1 LVSTDAGGIVCYRGF
16 HIGYAWSICPVL
28 DLAEMLVTV
37 SVLGEL
43 GLGISGTLGGYLLAA
58 LLQVR
63 ILVAPTIV
71 ILLFGRAVLDL
82 IICVTA
88 IEAKVVGS
96 LISSNFLF
104 RSIVIRGRF
113 LGLVDL

>member
-1 LVSTDAGGIVCYRGF
+1 
-16 HIGYAWSICPVL
+16 
-28 DLAEMLVTV
+28 MLVTV

-43 GLGISGTLGGYLLAA
+43 GLRISGTLGDYLLAA

-71 ILLFGRAVLDL
+71 ILLLGRAVLDL
-82 IICVTA
+82 VVCVIA
-88 IEAKVVGS
+88 IEAKVIGS
-96 LISSNFLF
+96 SVSSNFLF
-104 RSIVIRGRF
+104 RSIGVKGRF

>member
-1 LVSTDAGGIVCYRGF
+1 
-16 HIGYAWSICPVL
+16 
-28 DLAEMLVTV
+28 MLVIV
-37 SVLGEL
+37 SVLGKLEL
-43 GLGISGTLGGYLLAA
+43 GILGTLKGYLLAA

-82 IICVTA
+82 VVCVTA

-96 LISSNFLF
+96 LINSNFLF
-104 RSIVIRGRF
+104 
-113 LGLVDL
+113 

>member
-1 LVSTDAGGIVCYRGF
+1 
-16 HIGYAWSICPVL
+16 
-28 DLAEMLVTV
+28 MLMTV

-63 ILVAPTIV
+63 IFVIPTIV
-71 ILLFGRAVLDL
+71 ILLLGRAVLDL
-82 IICVTA
+82 VVCVTA

-96 LISSNFLF
+96 SVSSNFLF
-104 RSIVIRGRF
+104 RSIGVRGRF

>member
-1 LVSTDAGGIVCYRGF
+1 
-16 HIGYAWSICPVL
+16 
-28 DLAEMLVTV
+28 MLVTV

-43 GLGISGTLGGYLLAA
+43 GLRIPGTLGGYLLAA

-71 ILLFGRAVLDL
+71 ILLLGRAVLNL
-82 IICVTA
+82 VVCVTA

-96 LISSNFLF
+96 SVSSNFLF
-104 RSIVIRGRF
+104 RSISVRGRF

>member
-1 LVSTDAGGIVCYRGF
+1 
-16 HIGYAWSICPVL
+16 
-28 DLAEMLVTV
+28 MLVTM

-63 ILVAPTIV
+63 ILVTPTIV
-71 ILLFGRAVLDL
+71 ILLLGRAVLDL
-82 IICVTA
+82 VVCVTA
-88 IEAKVVGS
+88 IKAKIVGS
-96 LISSNFLF
+96 SVSSNFLF
-104 RSIVIRGRF
+104 RSISVKGRF